1 MDSGLAWESSC
12 TRTMV
17 IRLALVD
24 GMAVVVPTDEAG
36 VEWPPDP
43 VAPPPVAR
51 FGTMDV
57 AKRLE

>member
-1 MDSGLAWESSC
+1 
-12 TRTMV
+12 MV